1 MKGVPLNEE
10 LYNYIVDIFAKE
22 DNVLKRVVEETKSQD
37 FPLIQI
43 SPENGKFLYMLIKM
57 IHAKHVLEIGTL
69 TGYSS
74 IWMARALPDEGKATT
89 LEISPE
95 HAAEAK
101 KNFKLA
107 GLDNKIELILGN
119 AMETLDKLSNDSGE
133 QTKFDF
139 VFIDADK
146 EGYPA
151 YFDKVIQMVN
161 KGGLITADNTLRDG
175 EVVKKDVNEGTKAVQ
190 LFNKKVASDPRVESL
205 LVPISDG
212 LTICWVK

>member
-10 LYNYIVDIFAKE
+10 LHNYIVTTFAAE
-22 DNVLKRVVEETKSQD
+22 DDVLKKVVEQTNTKK

-57 IHAKHVLEIGTL
+57 INAKQILEIGTL

-74 IWMARALPDEGKATT
+74 IWMARALPNGGKLTT
-89 LEISPE
+89 FEINPE
-95 HAAEAK
+95 HADEAK
-101 KNFKLA
+101 KNFKNA
-107 GLDNKIELILGN
+107 KLDGKIELILGN
-119 AMETLDKLSNDSGE
+119 AMESLDRLANE
-133 QTKFDF
+133 KFDF

-146 EGYPA
+146 VGYPA
-151 YFDKVIQMVN
+151 YFDKVLGMMN

-175 EVVKKDVNEGTKAVQ
+175 EVVKENVDEGTKAVQ
-190 LFNKKVASDPRVESL
+190 VYNKKVASDPRVESL